1 MKWNQVAFMLFI
13 AGFSNA
19 QSNLSGKVVLA
30 DNTPAAYT
38 PVSIQQTYYS
48 ILTNEQGEF
57 VFPALKPGT
66 YVLTTKQLGYKP
78 HFDTV
83 SVPVKSPL
91 TIQLQSNDI
100 NLSDVI
106 VSAVRVNK
114 GSGMA
119 FNDVSKAQI
128 DKQNLG
134 QDIPILLNNLTGVV
148 VNSDAGN
155 GIGYTGIRVRGSDA
169 TRVNITI
176 NGVPVN
182 DAESQGTF
190 WVNMPDLVSS
200 VNSIQ
205 VQRGVGA
212 STNGSG
218 AFGAS
223 INLETNALNV
233 KPYAQLISTAGSF
246 NTFRNTL
253 AAGTG
258 LLNKRFAIDVR
269 GSQINSNGYID
280 RASSLLRSYY
290 ISAGYYG
297 AKTVIKAISFNG
309 WEKTYQA
316 WYYVPEDSIK
326 KGNRTFNPAGL
337 YYDVNGKLQYYDNE
351 TDNYNQNNNQLH
363 FIHTV
368 NNQWRVTL
376 TGHFT
381 KGKGYYEQFKQAQSF
396 SKYGITDFTKNGTL
410 ITKSDMIRRLWLDN
424 NYAGLLGNIRYQ
436 PTARIELLLGGAY
449 SSYYGKHFGKIVS
462 NAEGNPNGV
471 DHRYYFNTANKNDGS
486 AFIKLNYKPVD
497 EVNMFI
503 DLQQRIVNYR
513 YLGFN
518 DAFQEAVQV
527 VKYSFFN
534 PKLGI
539 SWDIAKQSNIYASVA
554 VANKEPN
561 RDDFVQSN
569 PKSRPRPEQL
579 IDVEAGWR
587 QYYQR
592 LNWGINGYYMH
603 YNDQLVLNGQINNVG
618 AYNRI
623 NAGTS
628 YRRGIEIEMAWQPI
642 KMVGFNGNIAFSEN
656 KILSFTQYIDS
667 NDVNYN
673 YITQSAIEYRN
684 TDISFSPNVVA
695 AVGFVLKPWRTLDI
709 TFQGKHVGRQYLD
722 NTSTNSRS
730 IPAYQTA
737 DLLMSYT
744 FNGKVLK
751 ELVLTGGLYNLF
763 NAQYITNGY
772 TYASYVGTALI
783 NYNNFA
789 PAAPLNFLA
798 GIKLKF

>member
-1 MKWNQVAFMLFI
+1 MKTKVFALMLFSI
-13 AGFSNA
+13 GISKA
-19 QSNLSGKVVLA
+19 QTGLSGKVVLA

-48 ILTNEQGEF
+48 VLTNEQGEF
-57 VFPALKPGT
+57 SFPNLKPGT

-83 SVPVKSPL
+83 SVPGTAPL
-91 TIQLQSNDI
+91 TIQLRSNDI

-119 FNDVSKAQI
+119 FSDVSKVQI

-212 STNGSG
+212 STNGAG

-223 INLETNALNV
+223 INLETNTLNA
-233 KPYAQLISTAGSF
+233 KPYAQIISTAGSF

-253 AAGTG
+253 AVGTG
-258 LLNKRFAIDVR
+258 LLGKRFAIDLR
-269 GSQINSNGYID
+269 GSQISSDGYID

-290 ISAGYYG
+290 AAAGYYG
-297 AKTVIKAISFNG
+297 EKTVIKAISFNG

-337 YYDVNGKLQYYDNE
+337 YYDANGKLHYYDNE

-363 FIHTV
+363 FIHTI
-368 NNQWRVTL
+368 NNQWRVNL

-381 KGKGYYEQFKQAQSF
+381 KGKGYYEQFKQAQAF
-396 SKYGITDFTKNGTL
+396 SKYGISDFTKDGVT

-424 NYAGLLGNIRYQ
+424 NFAGLLGNVRYQ

-449 SSYYGKHFGKIVS
+449 NSYHGKHFGKIVS
-462 NAEGNPNGV
+462 NTEGNPAGT
-471 DHRYYFNTANKNDGS
+471 DHRYYFNTSNKNDAS
-486 AFIKLNYKPVD
+486 AFIKLNYKPID
-497 EVNMFI
+497 KINMFV
-503 DLQQRIVNYR
+503 DLQQRSVSYR

-518 DAFQEAVQV
+518 DVLQEEVQV
-527 VKYSFFN
+527 VNYSFFN
-534 PKLGI
+534 PKIGI
-539 SWDIAKQSNIYASVA
+539 SWDISTKSNVYASLS

-579 IDVEAGWR
+579 IDAEAGWR
-587 QYYQR
+587 QYYQH
-592 LNWGINGYYMH
+592 LNWAVNGYYMH

-628 YRRGIEIEMAWQPI
+628 YRRGMELEVAWQPLKQI
-642 KMVGFNGNIAFSEN
+642 GLNGNVSFSEN
-656 KILSFTQYIDS
+656 KIRSFTQYIDS

-673 YITQSAIEYRN
+673 YIGQSAIVYTN

-695 AVGFVLKPWRTLDI
+695 AMGLVLKPWRTLDI
-709 TFQGKHVGRQYLD
+709 TLQGKHVSQQYLD
-722 NTSTNSRS
+722 NTSNVSRS

-737 DLLMSYT
+737 DLLLSYT
-744 FNGKVLK
+744 FTGKFMK
-751 ELVLTGGLYNLF
+751 ELVLTGGVYNLL

-772 TYASYVGTALI
+772 TYAAYVGKDLV